1 MTLNL
6 SGTTN
11 NLLLQLLIL
20 VYFLLLIKQCYYLL
34 CEKRKN
40 TSQSDLNGQNYPEG
54 DELIKAKDI
63 QFNEFPPFTPRKTG
77 ICRAQQKLSTM
88 FLAILFNVIS

>member
-63 QFNEFPPFTPRKTG
+63 QFNEFPLHPQKNVDLSCSTKTVHDVSSYS
-77 ICRAQQKLSTM
+77 L
-88 FLAILFNVIS
+88 

>member
-34 CEKRKN
+34 CEREKIPLK
-40 TSQSDLNGQNYPEG
+40 
-54 DELIKAKDI
+54 
-63 QFNEFPPFTPRKTG
+63 
-77 ICRAQQKLSTM
+77 
-88 FLAILFNVIS
+88 VISMARIILKEMN

>member
-1 MTLNL
+1 
-6 SGTTN
+6 
-11 NLLLQLLIL
+11 I
-20 VYFLLLIKQCYYLL
+20 IYYV
-34 CEKRKN
+34 KREKN

-63 QFNEFPPFTPRKTG
+63 QFNEFPPFPPRKTW

>member
-63 QFNEFPPFTPRKTG
+63 QFNEFPPSPPEKRGFVVLNKNCPR
-77 ICRAQQKLSTM
+77 C
-88 FLAILFNVIS
+88 F

>member
-40 TSQSDLNGQNYPEG
+40 NSQSDLNGQNYPEG

-63 QFNEFPPFTPRKTG
+63 QFNEFPPSPPEKRGFVVLNKNCPR
-77 ICRAQQKLSTM
+77 C
-88 FLAILFNVIS
+88 F